1 MRLLGTALES
11 PAAGAVGW
19 TLLHSLWE
27 GAIVAAVLAAVL
39 LAVRSPRARYTAA
52 CLALLA
58 MLGGFGATLVRV
70 WPEAVRYGQT
80 VRTPAFPVLNLGADA
95 SVSGSPHSNLD
106 TVVPWLAVCWIAGVW
121 IFYLAQVAGWVSLRR
136 LRLRGVCAPPARW
149 LQVADRLGAQLCI
162 SRQVLL
168 LESCLADFPM
178 VLGHFRPLILVP
190 VGMLSGLPASQV
202 EAVLLHELAHIR
214 RCDYLVNLLQRC
226 VEGLLFYHPAAWWI
240 SRVIRA
246 ERENCCDDVV
256 VSISGNPQEYA
267 VALTALEQIRWTG
280 HEVAVAATGGN
291 IVKRIRRLL
300 YPEGPAGSWAPLVAA
315 ALVVATA
322 TVALAAW
329 QSDSP
334 HPTIAIAT
342 VALPA
347 RQSES
352 PKQSSTPKRE
362 PSNPAETP
370 LYAKW
375 LNEDVVYIITKEE
388 RTAYE
393 KLTTDAEREKF
404 VEQFWL
410 RRDPTPDTPRNEFK
424 EEHYRR
430 IAYANTRFAGGK
442 AGWKTDRGRIYIQSG
457 PPDEIESH
465 PSGTADNPPFE
476 VWRYR
481 YIEGMGRDVS
491 FKFIDATRNGDY
503 ELRAFGQGKGV
514 EYKR

>member
-1 MRLLGTALES
+1 M
-11 PAAGAVGW
+11 AAF
-19 TLLHSLWE
+19 
-27 GAIVAAVLAAVL
+27 LAAVL
-39 LAVRSPRARYTAA
+39 LAVRSPRAATQRHVWH
-52 CLALLA
+52 CSQII
-58 MLGGFGATLVRV
+58 GGFVSTLVRV
-70 WPEAVRYGQT
+70 WPEAVQYGHT
-80 VRTPAFPVLNLGADA
+80 VRTSAFPELSLGVGANA
-95 SVSGSPHSNLD
+95 PGSYHSNLD
-106 TVVPWLAVCWIAGVW
+106 TVVPWLALFWIAGVC
-121 IFYLAQVAGWVSLRR
+121 IFYLSQVAGWVSLRR
-136 LRLRGVCAPPARW
+136 LRKRGVCAPPEKWMA
-149 LQVADRLGAQLCI
+149 VAAGLGARLCI

-168 LESCLADFPM
+168 LESCLGNVPM

-190 VGMLSGLPASQV
+190 VGMLAGLPASQV
-202 EAVLLHELAHIR
+202 EAILLHELAHIR

-226 VEGLLFYHPAAWWI
+226 VEGLLFYHPAAWWV

-256 VSISGNPQEYA
+256 VSISGNQHEYA
-267 VALTALEQIRWTG
+267 VALTALEQIRCTG

-334 HPTIAIAT
+334 RQT
-342 VALPA
+342 VATASVALLA
-347 RQSES
+347 RQSEPTAQNS
-352 PKQSSTPKRE
+352 TGAQKQANRARVFSFV
-362 PSNPAETP
+362 N
-370 LYAKW
+370 W
-375 LNEDVVYIITKEE
+375 VNEDVVYIITKEE
-388 RTAYE
+388 RTAYQ

-442 AGWKTDRGRIYIQSG
+442 AGWKTDRGRVYIQSG

-481 YIEGMGRDVS
+481 YIEGMGKDVS
-491 FKFIDATRNGDY
+491 FKFIDSTRNGDY
-503 ELRAFGQGKGV
+503 ELRAFGQGNGL